1 MIPLTGICYMYEI
14 KQKKA
19 SSGIQ
24 MENKNVSDDHLGPS
38 SVHPIYIRPTLTADT
53 YKNALQIWVSDY
65 KNFLHPTTV
74 LPPPSQ

>member
-1 MIPLTGICYMYEI
+1 MIPLTGICYIYGI

-38 SVHPIYIRPTLTADT
+38 SVHPIYIRPTHCLTTSLAMIAACQ
-53 YKNALQIWVSDY
+53 KEMSRA
-65 KNFLHPTTV
+65 
-74 LPPPSQ
+74 